1 MHRETIEEEV
11 QKLLTG
17 MDKQNEQEPETGIPG
32 NEAAEEIQ
40 DIYVLIVREQEEE
53 SEPTQVVDSTPVKH
67 KRDYWAFTPVCVFLL
82 VIFSTLAFQLHCV
95 FNPPIAT
102 VTIIPESQQV
112 SLSGT
117 LQLGRILTLLKLS
130 QSQTTPTTGK
140 GHQDAKAATGYLTF
154 FNGQFQSTTIA
165 AGTILTGASNIQIV
179 TDQDATI
186 PAGNPPN
193 YGQVSVSAH
202 ALVSG
207 TRGNIATYDINQACC
222 ATSVL
227 AKNIQSFYGGQ
238 DERNF
243 STVSSQDINKISTPL
258 KTAVAQSVAGA
269 FQGQLKQGEVLQ
281 LLPCS
286 PTVTS
291 DHQPGDEAIRVKVT
305 VSETCSAVAYNSHE
319 VAEKATVLLS
329 TRAQQKLGTGYSF
342 IGTVQV
348 SVKKATV
355 TSNAKP
361 LVFLSFHAQGLLVY
375 ALSLKA
381 QEQIKH
387 MIVGEST
394 QEALQNLQAVPG
406 IEHASIRFNGFGDDI
421 RLPKQNSSIHIAI
434 IV

>member
-1 MHRETIEEEV
+1 MHRETFEKEV
-11 QKLLTG
+11 QKLLAG
-17 MDKQNEQEPETGIPG
+17 MDKQNEQEPKTETPDG
-32 NEAAEEIQ
+32 IQ
-40 DIYVLIVREQEEE
+40 DIYVLVVREQEEE
-53 SEPTQVVDSTPVKH
+53 GVPAPVVDSIPVKH
-67 KRDYWAFTPVCVFLL
+67 KRDYWACIPVCVFLL
-82 VIFSTLAFQLHCV
+82 VIFSTLAFQLYCL
-95 FNPPIAT
+95 FYPPIAT

-112 SLSGT
+112 TLSST
-117 LQLGRILTLLKLS
+117 LQLGRILSPLKLS

-154 FNGQFQSTTIA
+154 FNGQFQSITIA

-207 TRGNIATYDINQACC
+207 TRGNIPAYDINQACC

-243 STVSSQDINKISTPL
+243 STVSAQDINKTSTPL
-258 KTAVAQSVAGA
+258 KTAVAKSVAGA
-269 FQGQLKQGEVLQ
+269 FQGQLKQGEAI
-281 LLPCS
+281 LLPPCS
-286 PTVTS
+286 PSVTS

-305 VSETCSAVAYNSHE
+305 VSETCSAVAYNSQE
-319 VAEKATVLLS
+319 VAEKATALLS
-329 TRAQQKLGTGYSF
+329 TQAQQKLGTGYSF

-348 SVKKATV
+348 SVKQATV
-355 TSNAKP
+355 TGAAKP
-361 LVFLSFHAQGLLVY
+361 LVFLSVHAQGLLVY

-406 IEHASIRFNGFGDDI
+406 IKHASIRFNGFGDDT

-434 IV
+434 VVV